1 MVAFVAAGVCPAL
14 LFLVNDVIF
23 NIDPQ
28 ENSAPLEASRLHALS
43 LSYVVKLGQELYA
56 EHPLLQKTHPE
67 KAQRLATLL
76 AAKQPDLNAALFVS
90 PALGC
95 EPELVATRFCS
106 LSFDIMAVL
115 QTRQNDG
122 LLTAV
127 AADREV
133 WRRLAA

>member
-1 MVAFVAAGVCPAL
+1 L
-14 LFLVNDVIF
+14 LFLMNDVIL

-28 ENSAPLEASRLHALS
+28 ETSSPLEASRLHALS
-43 LSYVVKLGQELYA
+43 LAFVVKLGQELYA
-56 EHPLLQKTHPE
+56 EHPMLQKTHPE
-67 KAQRLATLL
+67 KAARLAILL
-76 AAKQPDLNAALFVS
+76 MSKQPDLNAALFVA
-90 PALGC
+90 PAVGC

-115 QTRQNDG
+115 QSRQNDG
-122 LLTAV
+122 SLTAV

>member
-1 MVAFVAAGVCPAL
+1 M
-14 LFLVNDVIF
+14 NDVLF

-28 ENSAPLEASRLHALS
+28 ENPAPLEASRLHALS
-43 LSYVVKLGQELYA
+43 LPFVVKLGQELYA

-67 KAQRLATLL
+67 MAQRLAILL

-90 PALGC
+90 PSVGC
-95 EPELVATRFCS
+95 DPEQVATRFCS
-106 LSFDIMAVL
+106 LSFDIMAIL
-115 QTRQNDG
+115 QTRQMDG
-122 LLTAV
+122 SLTAV